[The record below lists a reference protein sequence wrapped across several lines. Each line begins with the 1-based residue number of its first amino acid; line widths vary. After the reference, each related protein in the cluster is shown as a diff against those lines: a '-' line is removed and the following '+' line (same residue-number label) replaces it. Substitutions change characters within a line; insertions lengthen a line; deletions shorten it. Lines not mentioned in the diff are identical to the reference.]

1 MKRSLLIFFILVL
14 STTCL
19 DALAQVKA
27 CDEVFEY
34 NLVEESSLDFSIV
47 LSSDIK
53 GSYVFKLYSILEG
66 EKFVDEIDMRKLS
79 SGAEIIFEGLNKDE
93 VYLIQAISTE
103 TDCRSTI
110 GGMKGI
116 QFLNE

>member
-1 MKRSLLIFFILVL
+1 MKRSLLILITLVL
-14 STTCL
+14 STSCF
-19 DALAQVKA
+19 DALAQIKA

-34 NLVEESSLDFSIV
+34 NIVEESSMDFSIV
-47 LSSDIK
+47 LSNDIN

-79 SGAEIIFEGLNKDE
+79 SGAEIIFEGINKDE

-103 TDCRSTI
+103 TDCRLTI
-110 GGMKGI
+110 GGLKGI